1 MKQQQQQ
8 QQQHTTKN
16 EKEKCCVIRVV
27 RVNRE
32 EMYKMY
38 TTISISGEQCFDRQ
52 TQGRGYFFFAN
63 LFNSLGISQMQT
75 FDAHEKWTQQK
86 KKKNSALRTMMKIH
100 SAALWIV
107 NFQRL
112 HLEIWQK
119 DVAYNLRYGVLF
131 APIILHNFHLIC
143 NIAVFAEVDV
153 DAPLRPARSSDNW
166 NRSQCCWCWCCFFLP
181 LSGRTQQNCNVKLEI
196 HNHLCWFQ
204 NHNLRELYGFGRKP
218 STFLFIGCGS
228 NERACVGSATHRA
241 LRQIKSRGA
250 HLHWLGANTNNVF
263 NNIAFDV
270 IYIYTDVL

>member
-1 MKQQQQQ
+1 MFWQTNAGSRLLFFCEFVQFAW
-8 QQQHTTKN
+8 HLAN
-16 EKEKCCVIRVV
+16 ADLWRAW
-27 RVNRE
+27 
-32 EMYKMY
+32 KMD
-38 TTISISGEQCFDRQ
+38 T
-52 TQGRGYFFFAN
+52 A
-63 LFNSLGISQMQT
+63 
-75 FDAHEKWTQQK
+75 K

-204 NHNLRELYGFGRKP
+204 NHNLCAWIIRFW
-218 STFLFIGCGS
+218 SQTVDIFIYW
-228 NERACVGSATHRA
+228 
-241 LRQIKSRGA
+241 LR
-250 HLHWLGANTNNVF
+250 
-263 NNIAFDV
+263 
-270 IYIYTDVL
+270 